1 MIIVS
6 DTTPLSELAKIG
18 KLNLLHEIYGKI
30 IIPQEVYHEVTTG
43 THPAVNLVQL
53 ADSIERRSI
62 SSLEK
67 VSNLKIL
74 TNLGWGEC
82 AAMILAE
89 ELEADQLLIDD
100 LQARRVALSRN
111 LKITGTL
118 GILLV
123 AKQLGLITSVQQ
135 VLDALITNGKQINP
149 RLYESVLSAAQE
161 SFGNL

>member
-6 DTTPLSELAKIG
+6 DTTPLSELAKVG
-18 KLNLLHEIYGKI
+18 KLNLLHDIYEKI

-53 ADSIERRSI
+53 ADWIEIQTI
-62 SSLEK
+62 SSSEK
-67 VSNLKIL
+67 VSTLKTI

-100 LQARRVALSRN
+100 LEARRVALSRN

-123 AKQLGLITSVQQ
+123 AKQLGLITSVQE
-135 VLDALITNGKQINP
+135 VLDALITKGKRINP
-149 RLYESVLSAAQE
+149 RLYQEILSTAQE
-161 SFGNL
+161 SF

>member
-6 DTTPLSELAKIG
+6 DTTPLSELAKVG
-18 KLNLLHEIYGKI
+18 KLNLLHDIYGKI

-53 ADSIERRSI
+53 ADWIEIQTI
-62 SSLEK
+62 SSSEK
-67 VSNLKIL
+67 VSTLKTI

-100 LQARRVALSRN
+100 LEARRVALSRN

-123 AKQLGLITSVQQ
+123 AKQLGLITSVQE
-135 VLDALITNGKQINP
+135 VLDALITKGKRINP
-149 RLYESVLSAAQE
+149 RLYQEILSTAQE
-161 SFGNL
+161 SF

>member
-53 ADSIERRSI
+53 ADWIERRSI

-89 ELEADQLLIDD
+89 ELEADQLL
-100 LQARRVALSRN
+100 
-111 LKITGTL
+111 
-118 GILLV
+118 V

-135 VLDALITNGKQINP
+135 VLDALITNGKRINP